1 MVVAQLVEQSLLT
14 PEIRSLNPD
23 TGKIWSTNSTIEKT
37 KIKKRGREWPIFKKV
52 YGKVRPPPIQ
62 YVVGQA
68 SDLAGVRV
76 GAVQLL
82 PAEVADE
89 ALLVEDEALPGRDDP
104 LQFVDLALA
113 VDTLLVVGVNSPGS
127 VLFQMVE

>member
-1 MVVAQLVEQSLLT
+1 M
-14 PEIRSLNPD
+14 
-23 TGKIWSTNSTIEKT
+23 
-37 KIKKRGREWPIFKKV
+37 
-52 YGKVRPPPIQ
+52 
-62 YVVGQA
+62 
-68 SDLAGVRV
+68 RV

-89 ALLVEDEALPGRDDP
+89 ALLVEDEPLSGRDDP

-113 VDTLLVVGVNSPGS
+113 VDALLVVGVNSPGS